1 MVEEKKNTADTKG
14 RTRERSKIGFPYCD
28 LNDAVAVAKAI
39 FEHGGQQGTTDQLAA
54 WLEHE
59 NVESGA
65 FKIKILAA
73 RMFGVIQ
80 TKGDTVSLTDLG
92 NQIVDPKAEPAAR
105 AQAFLRVPLYRAI
118 YEKYKGRML
127 PGDAALESEMG
138 TLGVAPKQKARAR
151 QGFQRSAEQAKLFA
165 QGKDRLVLPGGVSLD
180 STTPNGDK
188 GRKMEQPNTTQTTAG
203 ELNPM
208 LLSLIEEL
216 PATGEWS
223 RDERDLWARLFL
235 RMVDKTYKVKE

>member
-1 MVEEKKNTADTKG
+1 MDEEKKSQ
-14 RTRERSKIGFPYCD
+14 TRERSKIGFPYTD
-28 LNDAVAVAKAI
+28 LDDAVAVAKAI
-39 FEHGGQQGTTDQLAA
+39 FQHGGQQGTTDQLAA

-59 NVESGA
+59 NVDSGA

-80 TKGDTVSLTDLG
+80 TKDDTVSLTDLG
-92 NQIVDPKAEPAAR
+92 NQIVDPKAEHAAR
-105 AQAFLRVPLYRAI
+105 AQAFLHVPLYRAI

-138 TLGVAPKQKARAR
+138 TLGVAPKQKSRAR

-180 STTPNGDK
+180 SKPNG
-188 GRKMEQPNTTQTTAG
+188 GPNRKMDQPQAITATG
-203 ELNPM
+203 DLDPM
-208 LLSLIEEL
+208 LSMLFESL
-216 PATGEWS
+216 PPSGSEWS
-223 RDERDLWARLFL
+223 SDARQQWLEIL
-235 RMVDKTYKVKE
+235 RRAFDRVYKDKPSD